1 MSAIDHCLQRIAHLD
16 RADRL
21 LNEVR
26 LYDSQMPIREALTQH
41 RQMLCEA
48 RRHLESA
55 RTLLPSS

>member
-1 MSAIDHCLQRIAHLD
+1 MSAFDHCLQRIAHLD

-26 LYDSQMPIREALTQH
+26 LYDPRMPIREALLQH
-41 RQMLCEA
+41 QQMLQEA

-55 RTLLPSS
+55 RTMAPTP

>member
-1 MSAIDHCLQRIAHLD
+1 MTAFDHCLQRIAHLD

-26 LYDSQMPIREALTQH
+26 LYDSRMPLREALRQQQ
-41 RQMLCEA
+41 QMLSEA

-55 RTLLPSS
+55 RTLPPAP

>member
-1 MSAIDHCLQRIAHLD
+1 MTTFDHCLQRIAHLD

-26 LYDSQMPIREALTQH
+26 LYDNRMPIREALRQH
-41 RQMLCEA
+41 QQMLSEA

-55 RTLLPSS
+55 RTLLPTP